1 MEIDISRWSGE
12 GTFTHTLVELL
23 KTLDGIGFIRVEDAP
38 ATRSEA
44 DYNFISNEVYVA
56 FATRTRRERVTR
68 FGFLPGSRE
77 VSEKTMSLQE
87 LACALEAAP
96 AVGAPDFADR
106 GHDPVSSIRADRAA
120 LSDARVQA
128 RRARA
133 RVRNRHDLKA
143 GRDGSDNKVGSVRHA
158 PSGSYGPAH
167 DVTHRL
173 AAVGNHSARRRRA
186 RHARR

>member
-96 AVGAPDFADR
+96 AVGAPDFADQGMIQYLRSERIVPPYQTR
-106 GHDPVSSIRADRAA
+106 GYKLVE
-120 LSDARVQA
+120 LVRVYEI
-128 RRARA
+128 
-133 RVRNRHDLKA
+133 
-143 GRDGSDNKVGSVRHA
+143 G
-158 PSGSYGPAH
+158 
-167 DVTHRL
+167 TT
-173 AAVGNHSARRRRA
+173 
-186 RHARR
+186 